1 MSKSDIALPPGFRLA
16 QFNTLDSTMSEATRQ
31 ARSGAE
37 SQLWVWA
44 LQQDEGRG
52 RSGREWESLEGNLFT
67 SLLLRLDC
75 PVATALQLSLVAG
88 IAIYDAVADLGHEAH
103 LSDQLELKWPNDLL
117 LSGEKIAGV
126 LLESFEDAG
135 GKGLVVVMG
144 TGLNLSSHP
153 DQGLYPASNLA
164 RHGVSAAPGQA
175 LAVLAA
181 KTADWLMRWDQGK
194 GFAQVRAAWLKRS
207 LPLGQTL
214 RVRLDGKELI
224 GVYAGIDETG
234 ALRLDDETGA
244 ERVISAGDVF
254 VTS

>member
-16 QFNTLDSTMSEATRQ
+16 QFDALDSTMSEAARQ

-37 SQLWVWA
+37 GRLWIWA
-44 LQQDEGRG
+44 LQQNEGRG
-52 RSGREWESLEGNLFT
+52 RSGREWQSLEGNLFT
-67 SLLLRLDC
+67 SLLLRLRC
-75 PVATALQLSLVAG
+75 PIAIALQLSLVAG
-88 IAIYDAVADLGHEAH
+88 IAIYDTVADLGRDMN
-103 LSDQLELKWPNDLL
+103 LPDRLELKWPNDLL

-126 LLESFEDAG
+126 LLESFEDAAG
-135 GKGLVVVMG
+135 GGLVVAIG

-153 DQGLYPASNLA
+153 DNGLYPASDLA
-164 RHGVSAAPGQA
+164 SHGVSVAPDQA

-181 KTADWLMRWDQGK
+181 KTADWVKRWDLGN
-194 GFAQVRAAWLKRS
+194 GFAQVRAAWLERS

-224 GVYAGIDETG
+224 GVYAGIDATG
-234 ALRLDDETGA
+234 ALRLSDETGA